1 MIYLPMH
8 RRVIDNKVITVQF
21 TEEDLKELNDFNPD
35 RQEDPASLSR
45 LEDPLIANLPFAIVN
60 WIGTVIKHEGF
71 LMSQISMPQL
81 AVKICNVDWKKHVCA
96 PSC

>member
-1 MIYLPMH
+1 MIHLSRY
-8 RRVIDNKVITVQF
+8 RRVIDDKVITGQF

-60 WIGTVIKHEGF
+60 WIRTVLKHEDF
-71 LMSQISMPQL
+71 F
-81 AVKICNVDWKKHVCA
+81 NVPDLDASARC
-96 PSC
+96 

>member
-1 MIYLPMH
+1 MIYLPMY
-8 RRVIDNKVITVQF
+8 RRVIDNKIITVQF

-60 WIGTVIKHEGF
+60 WIGTVLKHKDF
-71 LMSQISMPQL
+71 F
-81 AVKICNVDWKKHVCA
+81 NVPDLDASARC
-96 PSC
+96 